1 MDLFNIFTSSS
12 TSLGE
17 PYELLLP
24 IALILILS
32 KVLGIVA
39 QKMRLPQVIGFLV
52 AGILLGLITFIPNQP
67 IFTDY
72 TNDGL
77 NDLAK
82 IGVVLI
88 MFSAGL
94 ETDLKKIKSVGVAS
108 LVITL
113 LGVIVPLLLGG
124 LTAYLIGNFT
134 DAFPEIE
141 RNWYSYIFYGVI
153 LSATSVSI
161 TVATLKELHQLDSK
175 VGSAIVS
182 AAIIDDIIG
191 IVLLS
196 LVISLK
202 GGDTGTQYV
211 SDAGLN
217 VLIIIALMIA
227 FFAIAFVLGYFI
239 RKLFK
244 WLDKKWPHHRRIPIF
259 GLAICFLFAYAAEA
273 FFNIADI
280 TGAYVAGIIM
290 SSTKSKD
297 YIDQKADSSTQLLFA
312 PIFFSS
318 IALKMY
324 TSSSSNSFNTM
335 FLVFGIIWVIVGLLG
350 KVLGAGGGALICR
363 FKMKDS
369 LKIGVGMMARAEVVI
384 VCAQK
389 GIDANLVSNSIM
401 PFVLALIIIS
411 SLITP
416 LLLKLLYK
424 DESGI

>member
-280 TGAYVAGIIM
+280 TGAYVAGII
-290 SSTKSKD
+290 
-297 YIDQKADSSTQLLFA
+297 
-312 PIFFSS
+312 
-318 IALKMY
+318 
-324 TSSSSNSFNTM
+324 
-335 FLVFGIIWVIVGLLG
+335 
-350 KVLGAGGGALICR
+350 
-363 FKMKDS
+363 
-369 LKIGVGMMARAEVVI
+369 
-384 VCAQK
+384 
-389 GIDANLVSNSIM
+389 
-401 PFVLALIIIS
+401 
-411 SLITP
+411 
-416 LLLKLLYK
+416 
-424 DESGI
+424 

>member
-39 QKMRLPQVIGFLV
+39 QKMHLPQVIGFLV

-134 DAFPEIE
+134 DAFPEIGIHI
-141 RNWYSYIFYGVI
+141 YSM
-153 LSATSVSI
+153 
-161 TVATLKELHQLDSK
+161 EL
-175 VGSAIVS
+175 
-182 AAIIDDIIG
+182 
-191 IVLLS
+191 
-196 LVISLK
+196 
-202 GGDTGTQYV
+202 
-211 SDAGLN
+211 
-217 VLIIIALMIA
+217 
-227 FFAIAFVLGYFI
+227 F
-239 RKLFK
+239 
-244 WLDKKWPHHRRIPIF
+244 
-259 GLAICFLFAYAAEA
+259 
-273 FFNIADI
+273 
-280 TGAYVAGIIM
+280 
-290 SSTKSKD
+290 
-297 YIDQKADSSTQLLFA
+297 
-312 PIFFSS
+312 
-318 IALKMY
+318 
-324 TSSSSNSFNTM
+324 
-335 FLVFGIIWVIVGLLG
+335 
-350 KVLGAGGGALICR
+350 
-363 FKMKDS
+363 
-369 LKIGVGMMARAEVVI
+369 
-384 VCAQK
+384 
-389 GIDANLVSNSIM
+389 
-401 PFVLALIIIS
+401 
-411 SLITP
+411 
-416 LLLKLLYK
+416 
-424 DESGI
+424 